1 MLNYVS
7 IMRQYNLE
15 TINNWDRF
23 FRGNFV
29 NSLSGFKSVSLIG
42 TINNDGL
49 PNVAIFSNIVHI
61 GANPALIG
69 YVNRPRAAAP
79 HTIGNIETNGQYT
92 INHLHTAIIEA
103 AHQTSARYPLEE
115 NEFSATGLT
124 AVYKPG
130 CIAPFVAES
139 TIQYSMEL
147 IEIIPITHNDTF
159 FVIGAV
165 QDVFLQDESIVQP
178 DGFIAI
184 EQAGSITSLGVDA
197 YYNVQPIARYAYAKP
212 NKPPGR
218 IG

>member
-1 MLNYVS
+1 MKHLCS
-7 IMRQYNLE
+7 MRQYNLE

-23 FRGNFV
+23 FRGNFI

-92 INHLHTAIIEA
+92 INHIHPAIIEA
-103 AHQTSARYPLEE
+103 AHQTSAKYPLEE

-124 AVYKPG
+124 PIYKPG

-147 IEIIPITHNDTF
+147 VEIIPITHNDTF

-165 QDVFLQDESIVQP
+165 QDVFLHDENIVQQ

-184 EQAGSITSLGVDA
+184 EKAGSITSLGVDA
-197 YYNVQPIARYAYAKP
+197 YYNVEPIARYAYAKP
-212 NKPPGR
+212 NKNPGR